1 MDIMNFCKMFRYYL
15 IPFLLAA
22 YDDLINIKNGLDMG
36 PNVAVVD
43 QAMVY
48 YRVCFLA
55 PKLQY
60 HMHVLISLL
69 NCLICYVKIAV
80 ERNFTKGRRTD
91 QVQAACLYIACR

>member
-1 MDIMNFCKMFRYYL
+1 MDIMNFCKMFRYCL
-15 IPFLLAA
+15 IPFYLAA
-22 YDDLINIKNGLDMG
+22 YDDLLNIKNGLDMG

-60 HMHVLISLL
+60 HMHVLINLL
-69 NCLICYVKIAV
+69 NCLYLLC
-80 ERNFTKGRRTD
+80 EDSSRTEFH
-91 QVQAACLYIACR
+91 QGP